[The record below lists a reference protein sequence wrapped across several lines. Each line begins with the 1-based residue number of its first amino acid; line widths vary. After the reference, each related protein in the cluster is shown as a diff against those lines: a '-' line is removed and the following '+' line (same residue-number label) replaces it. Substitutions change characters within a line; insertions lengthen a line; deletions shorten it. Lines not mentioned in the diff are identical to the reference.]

1 MTTFYVISILLFVG
15 TFGLKCILYV
25 YLDIRNGYKI
35 SYGGFGELRPLF
47 LYKDDVQEIDEPIK
61 RFCNKLH
68 PISNLTFLVFVIAY
82 ILNLYFK

>member
-1 MTTFYVISILLFVG
+1 MNAFFIISVLLFLG
-15 TFGLKCILYV
+15 TFGLKCILYF
-25 YLDIRNGYKI
+25 YLDVRNGNKF

-47 LYKDDVQEIDEPIK
+47 SYKDDVQEIDEPIK

-68 PISNLTFLVFVIAY
+68 PISSLTFFVFVIAY